1 MRITKFYLVFSALL
15 LLVSLPHLSAQ
26 TAPQIRGLVSDP
38 AGGIV
43 SDASITLFSLE
54 KVREARTDGL
64 GQFAF
69 FDLPQGIYEL
79 EVKHPGF
86 KTVLLGSINVSDV
99 PVPQISTTLQLVNPG
114 CGDFQPTASYP
125 ERSEKVNLT
134 GTVKD
139 YSAAFVKNATLVL
152 TLLGSS
158 RGQSASTNENGEFQ
172 FTDLAPGKYTLKV
185 THKDYFEVS
194 VREFWVTP
202 KNLTTLTPIYVFR
215 KNEHSVII
223 CQ

>member
-1 MRITKFYLVFSALL
+1 VVTDL
-15 LLVSLPHLSAQ
+15 
-26 TAPQIRGLVSDP
+26 

-43 SDASITLFSLE
+43 SDASVTLFSLE
-54 KVREARTDGL
+54 KVREARTDRL

-69 FDLPQGIYEL
+69 VDLPQDIYEL

-86 KTVLLGSINVSDV
+86 KTVLLGSIKVSDA
-99 PVPQISTTLQLVNPG
+99 PLPQISTTLQLEWPS

-125 ERSEKVNLT
+125 ERSGNVNLT

-139 YSAAFVKNATLVL
+139 YSAGFVKNAAL
-152 TLLGSS
+152 TLTHLGSS
-158 RGQSASTNENGEFQ
+158 RTQSANTNENGEFQ
-172 FTDLAPGKYTLKV
+172 FADLAPGKYTMKV
-185 THKDYFEVS
+185 TREDYSEAS
-194 VREFWVTP
+194 VTEFSVAR

-215 KNEHSVII
+215 KDDHRIII

>member
-1 MRITKFYLVFSALL
+1 MYLVFSPLL
-15 LLVSLPHLSAQ
+15 LAIFPPYLFAQSA
-26 TAPQIRGLVSDP
+26 AQIGGVVSDP
-38 AGGIV
+38 AGGFI
-43 SDASITLFSLE
+43 SDASVTLFSLE
-54 KVREARTDGL
+54 KVREARTDRL

-69 FDLPQGIYEL
+69 VDLPQGIYEL
-79 EVKHPGF
+79 ELKHPGF
-86 KTVLLGSINVSDV
+86 KTVLLPSINVSAV
-99 PVPQISTTLQLVNPG
+99 PVPQISTTLQIVNPG
-114 CGDFQPTASYP
+114 CGDFQPAASYP

-139 YSAAFVKNATLVL
+139 YSAGFVKNATLVL

>member
-1 MRITKFYLVFSALL
+1 VVL
-15 LLVSLPHLSAQ
+15 
-26 TAPQIRGLVSDP
+26 DP
-38 AGGIV
+38 AGGFV

-54 KVREARTDGL
+54 KVREARTDRL

-69 FDLPQGIYEL
+69 FDLPHGIYEL

-86 KTVLLGSINVSDV
+86 KTVSLGSINVSAV

-114 CGDFQPTASYP
+114 CGDFQPTLSYP
-125 ERSEKVNLT
+125 ERSGKVNLT

-139 YSAAFVKNATLVL
+139 SSAGFVKSAILTL

-158 RGQSASTNENGEFQ
+158 RGSSATTNENGEFQ

-185 THKDYFEVS
+185 THRGYFEV
-194 VREFWVTP
+194 VVTEFWVTP

>member
-1 MRITKFYLVFSALL
+1 VRIAKFYVVFAALL
-15 LLVSLPHLSAQ
+15 LLASLPYVFAQ
-26 TAPQIRGLVSDP
+26 SAPQIRGVVSDP
-38 AGGIV
+38 AEGIV

-54 KVREARTDGL
+54 KVREAKTDRL

-86 KTVLLGSINVSDV
+86 KTVLLRSINVSDV

-125 ERSEKVNLT
+125 ERSGKVNLT
-134 GTVKD
+134 GTVKN
-139 YSAAFVKNATLVL
+139 YSAGFVKNATLML

-158 RGQSASTNENGEFQ
+158 RGPSATTNENGEFQ
-172 FTDLAPGKYTLKV
+172 FTDLSPGKYTLKV
-185 THKDYFEVS
+185 THKDYFEV
-194 VREFWVTP
+194 VVTEFWVTT
-202 KNLTTLTPIYVFR
+202 KNLTTLVFR

>member
-1 MRITKFYLVFSALL
+1 MYLVFSPLL
-15 LLVSLPHLSAQ
+15 LAVFLPYLFAQ
-26 TAPQIRGLVSDP
+26 SVAKIDGVVSDP
-38 AGGIV
+38 AGGFV
-43 SDASITLFSLE
+43 SDASVTLFSLE
-54 KVREARTDGL
+54 RVREARTDRL

-69 FDLPQGIYEL
+69 FDLAQGIYEL
-79 EVKHPGF
+79 EVKHHGF

-99 PVPQISTTLQLVNPG
+99 PVPQISTTLQIVNPG
-114 CGDFQPTASYP
+114 CGDFQPTVSYP
-125 ERSEKVNLT
+125 ERPGKVNLT

-139 YSAAFVKNATLVL
+139 YSAGFVKNAIL
-152 TLLGSS
+152 TLTLSGSS
-158 RGQSASTNENGEFQ
+158 RGQAANTNENGEFQ
-172 FTDLAPGKYTLKV
+172 FTDVGPGKYTVKV

-194 VREFWVTP
+194 VKEFWVTS